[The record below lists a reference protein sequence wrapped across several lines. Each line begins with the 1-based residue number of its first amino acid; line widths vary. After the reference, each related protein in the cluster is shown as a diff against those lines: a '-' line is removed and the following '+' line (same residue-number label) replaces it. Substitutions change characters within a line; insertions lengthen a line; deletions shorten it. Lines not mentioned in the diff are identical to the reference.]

1 MSACSS
7 SYEPQQTASPL
18 HTSEITENSSVQPDN
33 SRPDFPAGYNMNVL
47 YPTFTQA
54 IVTGEKLYTEP
65 SIEAK
70 HVNMYP
76 LENAY
81 CIVLAECVSSVP
93 EDWAGSSG
101 YQNGDKWLLVTYQVD
116 GLPLSD
122 MG

>member
-1 MSACSS
+1 
-7 SYEPQQTASPL
+7 
-18 HTSEITENSSVQPDN
+18 
-33 SRPDFPAGYNMNVL
+33 
-47 YPTFTQA
+47 
-54 IVTGEKLYTEP
+54 
-65 SIEAK
+65 
-70 HVNMYP
+70 MYP

-93 EDWAGSSG
+93 EDWAGSLG